1 MSYEYDLFVIGAGS
15 GGVRAARF
23 AANFGAKVA
32 IAEERYLG
40 GTCVN
45 VGCVPKK
52 MFVYAAQ
59 FHEDF
64 EIARG
69 YGWTTTGLN
78 FDWQTLIANKN
89 KEIAELNEVYRDL
102 LVDTGVALLEG
113 HAKLIDNH
121 TVAINDKVYTAN
133 YILIAVGGWP
143 YKPDFIGSEYAITSN
158 EAFTLTKLPRN
169 CIIVGGGYI
178 AVEFASIFNGLGVET
193 TLVYRGE
200 RFLKGFDDD
209 LRNRLAEE
217 MVKQGVKLKFNS
229 NINKIDKL
237 ANSVFE
243 VTFDSGDTAKSEL
256 VFYATGRRPNLANL
270 GLENTQIKLDNK
282 GFIEVDEYYRTEETT
297 IFAIGDVIGQK
308 ELTPVALA
316 QGMAVARYLFKQE
329 AYYKVDLTNVPTA
342 IFSLPNVATVG
353 LTEQQALQTGYQ
365 IEVFESYFSA
375 LKLTLTDS
383 DEKTYMKLIVDKVS
397 NKVLGCHMLGEN
409 AGEIIQ
415 GLAIALK
422 AGATKELFD
431 QTIGIHPTAAEE
443 FVTMRTARIKAR

>member
-1 MSYEYDLFVIGAGS
+1 
-15 GGVRAARF
+15 
-23 AANFGAKVA
+23 
-32 IAEERYLG
+32 
-40 GTCVN
+40 
-45 VGCVPKK
+45 
-52 MFVYAAQ
+52 
-59 FHEDF
+59 
-64 EIARG
+64 
-69 YGWTTTGLN
+69 
-78 FDWQTLIANKN
+78 
-89 KEIAELNEVYRDL
+89 
-102 LVDTGVALLEG
+102 
-113 HAKLIDNH
+113 
-121 TVAINDKVYTAN
+121 
-133 YILIAVGGWP
+133 
-143 YKPDFIGSEYAITSN
+143 
-158 EAFTLTKLPRN
+158 
-169 CIIVGGGYI
+169 
-178 AVEFASIFNGLGVET
+178 
-193 TLVYRGE
+193 
-200 RFLKGFDDD
+200 
-209 LRNRLAEE
+209 

-256 VFYATGRRPNLANL
+256 VFYATGRHPNLANL

-282 GFIEVDEYYRTEETT
+282 GFIEVDEYYRTEETN

-443 FVTMRTARIKAR
+443 FVTMRRARIKAR

>member
-1 MSYEYDLFVIGAGS
+1 MSYEYDLFVVGAGS
-15 GGVRAARF
+15 GGVRTARF
-23 AANFGAKVA
+23 AANYGAKVA

-52 MFVYAAQ
+52 MFVYASQ
-59 FHEDF
+59 FNEEF
-64 EIARG
+64 EMARAF
-69 YGWTTTGLN
+69 GWNTTSLS
-78 FDWQTLIANKN
+78 FDWQTLITNKDE
-89 KEIAELNEVYRDL
+89 EITDLNEIYKDL
-102 LVDTGVALLEG
+102 LVEAGVTLVEG

-121 TVAINDKVYTAN
+121 TVNIDDKIYTAN

-143 YKPDFIGSEYAITSN
+143 YKPEFVGSEYAITSN
-158 EAFTLTKLPRN
+158 EVFSLKTLPRK

-200 RFLKGFDDD
+200 QFLKGFDNDI
-209 LRNRLAEE
+209 RKHLAEE
-217 MVKQGVKLKFNS
+217 MVKKGVKLKFNS
-229 NINKIDKL
+229 NINKIERI
-237 ANSVFE
+237 ATSSFVA
-243 VTFDSGDTAKSEL
+243 TFDSGDTLTSDL
-256 VFYATGRRPNLANL
+256 IFYATGRRPKLTNL
-270 GLENTQIKLDNK
+270 GLENTQIRLNDK
-282 GFIEVDEYYRTEETT
+282 GFIEVDDYYRTQENN

-316 QGMAVARYLFKQE
+316 QGMAVARYLFKKE
-329 AYYKVDLTNVPTA
+329 AFCKVDLTIVPTA
-342 IFSLPNVATVG
+342 VFSLPNVATVG
-353 LTEQQALQTGYQ
+353 LSEQQALQVGYK
-365 IEVFESYFSA
+365 IEVFESYFTA

-383 DEKTYMKLIVDKVS
+383 NEKTYMKLVIDKES
-397 NKVLGCHMLGEN
+397 RKVLGCHMIGEN

-422 AGATKELFD
+422 AGATKEHFD

-443 FVTMRTARIKAR
+443 FVTMRTPRRI